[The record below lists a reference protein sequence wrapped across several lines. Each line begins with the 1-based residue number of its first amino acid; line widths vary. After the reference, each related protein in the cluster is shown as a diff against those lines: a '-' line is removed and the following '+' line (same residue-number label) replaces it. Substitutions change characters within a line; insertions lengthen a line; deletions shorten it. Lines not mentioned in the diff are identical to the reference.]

1 MGEYR
6 LKYKGPKI
14 DELLDNASE
23 VPDIKTAIDEMRTII
38 GSHNKEVKFFCIE
51 PVIVRVGDI
60 EHNCEANQIATV
72 FVGDEEFEIIP
83 TSAKSIKSLLNYPVP
98 LTWFDWLEGVDVFEN
113 IIFDMNTLEMSQKW
127 TQYYQGEYHVQK
139 AQYSNCIFWSDKPYT
154 HSPFEERTNYT
165 LYYTSQLPL
174 CYATNPANTYKPF
187 YFAYGVQNDPNW
199 RNPDYINS
207 FASLASGAP
216 QTFSYYGA
224 KAIGIYNYDV
234 DIIKLCKDA
243 RGLMYD
249 SSAIEHAGI
258 FDASNTTNFGAKKG
272 SWQDAF
278 GKCYSLTDLF
288 IKNLK
293 ASINVSWSPINTR
306 SIEYIVNNAIN
317 TSKITISVSPYTWY
331 RLTDA
336 IKATA
341 KSKNITLE
349 LITTNYA
356 DDSRWA
362 TKQDKITDLDA
373 IREGAAKGAAY
384 EPYVTDFTVEQVRE
398 LSLGRGEEITVNT
411 ALLED
416 AIRAG
421 RTIKVPYGGE
431 ESGYAIASAI
441 ENGDIYLS
449 LEITGQEYL
458 YFHILDSK
466 ISADYIWVQPS
477 RPLEMTENGAYLDD
491 NLSIGGDFSTNDIEL
506 NGIKVRDENGELF
519 AGEEGQVLMSD
530 GQGRVRW
537 QNFKV
542 QMGYEADSELSE
554 TSTNPVQN
562 AVVTQNLKTRPT
574 YEEVDDS
581 IGRALTGGVES
592 RFVTLSSTESTFTL
606 ETAKTYYIDKRGT
619 MTFYLPTLVG
629 GQVRLLVAGR
639 YTDPTVSFGNAN
651 IKWANG
657 VEPEFKSNKVT
668 DMSFIVVDRG
678 ANTLYILGEWK
689 SYECPTPSIEIN
701 E

>member
-51 PVIVRVGDI
+51 PVIVKVGDI
-60 EHNCEANQIATV
+60 EYNCEANEIATV
-72 FVGDEEFEIIP
+72 FVGDEEFEVIP
-83 TSAKSIKSLLNYPVP
+83 TSAKSIKSLLNYPIP

-127 TQYYQGEYHVQK
+127 TQYYQGDYHVQK

-234 DIIKLCKDA
+234 DVIKLCKDC

-249 SSAIEHAGI
+249 SSSIEHAGI

-288 IKNLK
+288 IRNLK

-362 TKQDKITDLDA
+362 TKQDKIADLDA

-398 LSLGRGEEITVNT
+398 LFLGRGEEITVNV

-431 ESGYAIASAI
+431 ASGYAIASASK
-441 ENGDIYLS
+441 NGDIYMS
-449 LEITGQEYL
+449 LEINGQEHL
-458 YFHILDSK
+458 SFIILDSK
-466 ISADYIWVQPS
+466 ISADYTWIQPS
-477 RPLEMTENGAYLDD
+477 RILEMTENGAYLDD
-491 NLSIGGDFSTNDIEL
+491 NLSMGGDLSTNDIEL

-519 AGEEGQVLMSD
+519 SGEAGQVLMSD

-537 QNFKV
+537 QNFKT
-542 QMGYEADSELSE
+542 QMGFETDSELSE

-581 IGRALTGGVES
+581 IGRALLGGVES
-592 RFVTLSSTESTFTL
+592 RFVTLSSTERSFTL
-606 ETAKTYYIDKRGT
+606 ETAKTYYIDKSGT

-639 YTDPTVSFGNAN
+639 YNDPIVSFGNAN
-651 IKWANG
+651 IRWANG

-668 DMSFIVVDRG
+668 DMSFIVIDKG
-678 ANTLYILGEWK
+678 MNTLYILGEWK
-689 SYECPTPSIEIN
+689 SYECHTPSIEIN

>member
-38 GSHNKEVKFFCIE
+38 GSHSKELKFFCIE
-51 PVIVRVGDI
+51 PVTVRVGNI
-60 EHNCEANQIATV
+60 EYNCEANEIATV

-83 TSAKSIKSLLNYPVP
+83 TSAKSIKSLLNYPIP
-98 LTWFDWLEGVDVFEN
+98 LTWFDWLDGVDVFEN

-234 DIIKLCKDA
+234 DVIKLCKDA

-288 IKNLK
+288 IRNLK

-362 TKQDKITDLDA
+362 TKQDKIADLDA
-373 IREGAAKGAAY
+373 IREGAAKGAASV
-384 EPYVTDFTVEQVRE
+384 PYVTDFTVENIEDIYRGRISGSSINIS
-398 LSLGRGEEITVNT
+398 LSDLLSAIHEGRGIKIPMGYSKSGTVDASGTAEEDGTFIQIMTNNINGSAYTVSIYASEEGTIRSVDISASVNFFES
-411 ALLED
+411 LEFGPYID
-416 AIRAG
+416 DNLGVSGTIRAG
-421 RTIKVPYGGE
+421 FGIETT
-431 ESGYAIASAI
+431 AI
-441 ENGDIYLS
+441 G
-449 LEITGQEYL
+449 
-458 YFHILDSK
+458 
-466 ISADYIWVQPS
+466 
-477 RPLEMTENGAYLDD
+477 
-491 NLSIGGDFSTNDIEL
+491 
-506 NGIKVRDENGELF
+506 VRDFENATTDYGES
-519 AGEEGQVLMSD
+519 GQVLMAD
-530 GQGRVRW
+530 GEGGVKW
-537 QNFKV
+537 ENI
-542 QMGYEADSELSE
+542 
-554 TSTNPVQN
+554 N
-562 AVVTQNLKTRPT
+562 TQ
-574 YEEVDDS
+574 
-581 IGRALTGGVES
+581 TGGVES
-592 RFVTLSSTESTFTL
+592 RFVTLSSTESSFTL
-606 ETAKTYYIDKRGT
+606 ETAKTYYIDKSGI
-619 MTFYLPTLVG
+619 MSFYLPTLVG

-639 YTDPTVSFGNAN
+639 YNDPIVSFGNAN
-651 IKWANG
+651 IRWANG

-668 DMSFIVVDRG
+668 DMSFIVIDKG
-678 ANTLYILGEWK
+678 MNTLYILGEWK
-689 SYECPTPSIEIN
+689 SYECHTPSIEIN